1 MGFIQNYFFSP
12 TVDDILQ
19 THIQVYVMSA
29 IAIIQARMSSS
40 RLPGK
45 VLMPL
50 AGKPMLWHIVERAR
64 AARNVGEVIVAT
76 SIESTDDAIQTFCYE
91 ALIPC
96 FRGSLTNVLSRYLE
110 ILKLK
115 PYEYFVRVTGD
126 CPLID
131 PHFIDLQITALQATG
146 GDQIWLS
153 SPTPALCGQGV
164 HSTKSLVRVAAF
176 SSHADDY
183 EHVGSRYFSE
193 HPDQFRII
201 GLDPPDDLVKAKW
214 RVSVDELEDYVVMK
228 HLYSDLWR
236 GNPIPLKLALEWM
249 TLHPE
254 VMERNSYV
262 VESSINQEISLKNKM
277 FFKYVASF
285 YNSDTQQHAV

>member
-1 MGFIQNYFFSP
+1 
-12 TVDDILQ
+12 
-19 THIQVYVMSA
+19 
-29 IAIIQARMSSS
+29 MSSS

-64 AARNVGEVIVAT
+64 AAKHVEEVIVAT
-76 SIESTDDAIQTFCYE
+76 SIESTDDSIEAFCDE
-91 ALIPC
+91 AMIPC
-96 FRGSLTNVLSRYLE
+96 FRGSLVNVLSRYVE

-131 PHFIDLQITALQATG
+131 PNFIDLQITALQATG

-153 SPTPALCGQGV
+153 SPTPILCGQGV
-164 HSTKSLVRVAAF
+164 HSTKSLIKVASL
-176 SSHADDY
+176 SSHIDDC

-201 GLDPPDDLVKAKW
+201 GLDPPEDLVKAKW
-214 RVSVDELEDYVVMK
+214 RVTVDQREDYEVMK
-228 HLYSDLWR
+228 RLYSDLWT
-236 GNPIPLKLALEWM
+236 GNPIPLKLALDWM
-249 TLHPE
+249 ALHPE
-254 VMERNSYV
+254 IMEQNSYV
-262 VESSINQEISLKNKM
+262 EESSINREISLKTKSFN
-277 FFKYVASF
+277 KYVASF
-285 YNSDTQQHAV
+285 ENWVH